1 MQRFCFFAFV
11 LLACFFFGCSRAE
24 KTIGVHDADGD
35 DGGGD
40 GAVVAVDPVA
50 QPEAA
55 GRHGVA
61 GQPGVAPWAILR
73 AGEYPLWFQLT
84 DEGPVLLETIDDAVF
99 AAALIPWPHAP
110 HIRFM
115 LAQGDDLLMAVNC
128 GGFLRLSPQESG
140 EGAALYRFPG
150 GEYWRQYAVDA
161 FIMVSAVK
169 TADTAPIGD
178 IITSPIGAA
187 NEKPAALLRLN
198 DRFLDSGAPP
208 PSPRLWTFDLSS
220 PALMPLS
227 LPSLDAYPAKDGWDI
242 DGLRRGND
250 GLWYFRAAR
259 KGRSEI
265 IMLRSDDL
273 LSPGEQVSLGAFR
286 GAALPEPLSA
296 APQPLREM
304 LDAVFLEAGVKA
316 ATVVSPQF
324 QSIRYFAGDREDT
337 PLPAFYS
344 GAFLLATTPRGGAF
358 FTAAN
363 SAGAASFAGETV
375 RRFSLPPLPE
385 GFVYTGIG
393 AAGDTV
399 FASWEEQEGY
409 SIGAAGFMVIRLLDN

>member
-1 MQRFCFFAFV
+1 MQRFCFFTFV
-11 LLACFFFGCSRAE
+11 LLACFFPGCSRAE
-24 KTIGVHDADGD
+24 KTTGIHDAGGGD
-35 DGGGD
+35 DGIN
-40 GAVVAVDPVA
+40 GAVVAVDSAA
-50 QPEAA
+50 QPETVMQPGTAA
-55 GRHGVA
+55 QH
-61 GQPGVAPWAILR
+61 GVAPWAILQ
-73 AGEYPLWFQLT
+73 AGEYPLWCQLN

-150 GEYWRQYAVDA
+150 GEYWRQYTVDA
-161 FIMVSAVK
+161 FIMVSAIK
-169 TADTAPIGD
+169 TADTAPIGS
-178 IITSPIGAA
+178 IITPPISMT
-187 NEKPAALLRLN
+187 NEKPVALLRLN
-198 DRFLDSGAPP
+198 DRFLDSGALP

-242 DGLRRGND
+242 DSLRRGND

-259 KGRSEI
+259 KGRPEI
-265 IMLRSDDL
+265 IMLRSDGL

-304 LDAVFLEAGVKA
+304 LAAVFLEAGVKA
-316 ATVVSPQF
+316 AAVVSPQF
-324 QSIRYFAGDREDT
+324 QSIRYFAGDREDP

-344 GAFLLATTPRGGAF
+344 GAFLLATTPRGLAF
-358 FTAAN
+358 FAAASSADETAA
-363 SAGAASFAGETV
+363 V

-393 AAGDTV
+393 VAGDTV

-409 SIGAAGFMVIRLLDN
+409 SIGAAGFMVIRSQHTL